1 MIERRQRPDG
11 HVKLTFRLA
20 ADHPAEPVA
29 VAGDFN
35 EWTLTELEDR
45 GGKLEATVVVGAGR
59 RYQFRYHSS
68 DGRWFNDDEADDYT
82 PNEFGGVNCVVDV
95 TATAFDT
102 DAPAPNEL
110 GADRPVGE

>member
-11 HVKLTFRLA
+11 NVELTFRLA

-35 EWTLTELEDR
+35 DWTLTELADR
-45 GGKLEATVVVGAGR
+45 GGKLEATVVVRGGCC
-59 RYQFRYHSS
+59 YQFRYHTN
-68 DGRWFNDDEADDYT
+68 DGRWFNDDEADDYA

-95 TATAFDT
+95 TTLVAEVDE
-102 DAPAPNEL
+102 PAPDDL
-110 GADRPVGE
+110 TVRG